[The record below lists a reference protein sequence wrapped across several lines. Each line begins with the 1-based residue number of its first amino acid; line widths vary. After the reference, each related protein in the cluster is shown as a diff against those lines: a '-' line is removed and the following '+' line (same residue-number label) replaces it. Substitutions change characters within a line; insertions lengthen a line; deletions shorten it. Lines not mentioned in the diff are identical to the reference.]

1 MHTDTESCLRAVRSK
16 DARFDGWFFT
26 AVLTTGIYC
35 RPSCPVVPPKPGNM
49 RFYPS
54 AAACQQAGF
63 RACKR
68 CRPDTSPGSPEW
80 NHRADLVARA
90 MRLIAEGIVDREGV
104 AGLAARLGYSTRQIE
119 RQLLAELGAGPLALA
134 RAQRAQTAR
143 ILIET
148 TQLPMVDVAFAAGFA
163 SVRTFNDTVREV
175 FALAPSELRARTRT
189 RGSRQATAAR
199 RADGAAPATALAPA
213 LGVPALGTATRGAE
227 ATAPPTDAAS
237 GGHASGI
244 AARGLEPTAPAT
256 EPATS
261 ATPGAPAPG
270 TAARRTDRNAEAIA
284 PPPTDPAFGTPTP
297 GTISLRLPFRTPLTP
312 DNLFGHLVA
321 TAVPG
326 VEEWRGGAY
335 RRTLRLPY
343 GHGIVALTPRP
354 DHIGCRLTLTDQRD
368 LTVAISRCR
377 RMLDLDADPV
387 AVDEQLR
394 ADPLL
399 APLVDK
405 APGRRVPRAVD
416 EAEFAVRA
424 VLGQQVS
431 TAAARTHAARLV
443 MAHGEPVDD
452 PEGGLTHLFP
462 EPAALAALDPE
473 ALALPRSRRATLLT
487 LVRALADGSLAL
499 GVESDWAQARARLR
513 ELPGFGPWTV
523 DVIAMRALGDPDAF
537 LATDLGVRRAAEG
550 LGLPSTPAALT
561 ARAAAWRPWRA
572 YAVQYLWATD
582 DHPINRLSS

>member
-1 MHTDTESCLRAVRSK
+1 MQTGMYTETERCVRAVQSK

-26 AVLTTGIYC
+26 AVLTTRIYC
-35 RPSCPVVPPKPGNM
+35 RPSCPVVPPKPQNM
-49 RFYPS
+49 TFYPS

-80 NHRADLVARA
+80 NQRADLVARA
-90 MRLIAEGIVDREGV
+90 MRLIADGVVDREGV
-104 AGLAARLGYSTRQIE
+104 PGLAARLGYSARQIE

-148 TQLPMVDVAFAAGFA
+148 TALPMADIAFAAGFSA
-163 SVRTFNDTVREV
+163 IRTFNDTVREV
-175 FALAPSELRARTRT
+175 FALSPSDLRTR
-189 RGSRQATAAR
+189 AAKKS
-199 RADGAAPATALAPA
+199 AP
-213 LGVPALGTATRGAE
+213 
-227 ATAPPTDAAS
+227 DS
-237 GGHASGI
+237 
-244 AARGLEPTAPAT
+244 
-256 EPATS
+256 
-261 ATPGAPAPG
+261 PG
-270 TAARRTDRNAEAIA
+270 
-284 PPPTDPAFGTPTP
+284 FL
-297 GTISLRLPFRTPLTP
+297 SLRLPFRVPLNP
-312 DNLFGHLVA
+312 DNLFGHLAA

-326 VEEWRGGAY
+326 VEEWRDGAY

-354 DHIGCRLTLTDQRD
+354 DHIACRLMLSDLRD

-387 AVDEQLR
+387 AIDEQLR

-405 APGRRVPRAVD
+405 APGRRVPRTVD

-443 MAHGEPVDD
+443 TAHGEPVDD

-462 EPAALAALDPE
+462 SSEALAAVDPAALAM
-473 ALALPRSRRATLLT
+473 PRTRRTT
-487 LVRALADGSLAL
+487 FTILVGELADGTLQL
-499 GVESDWAQARARLR
+499 GVETDWTETRTRLLG
-513 ELPGFGPWTV
+513 LPGFGPWTV

-537 LATDLGVRRAAEG
+537 LPTDLGIRRAAQEV
-550 LGLPSTPAALT
+550 GLPSTPAALT

-582 DHPINRLSS
+582 SHPINFLPV

>member
-1 MHTDTESCLRAVRSK
+1 MQKGMHLDREHCVRAVQSK

-26 AVLTTGIYC
+26 AVLTTRIYC
-35 RPSCPVVPPKPGNM
+35 RPSCPVIPPKPENM
-49 RFYPS
+49 TFYPS

-80 NHRADLVARA
+80 NQRADLVARA
-90 MRLIAEGIVDREGV
+90 TRLIADGVVDREGV
-104 AGLAARLGYSTRQIE
+104 PGLAARLGYSPRQIE

-143 ILIET
+143 LLIET
-148 TQLPMVDVAFAAGFA
+148 TALPMAEVAFAAGF
-163 SVRTFNDTVREV
+163 SSIRTFNGTVREV
-175 FALAPSELRARTRT
+175 FALSPTELRDRRPRSAR
-189 RGSRQATAAR
+189 
-199 RADGAAPATALAPA
+199 L
-213 LGVPALGTATRGAE
+213 
-227 ATAPPTDAAS
+227 
-237 GGHASGI
+237 
-244 AARGLEPTAPAT
+244 
-256 EPATS
+256 
-261 ATPGAPAPG
+261 APG
-270 TAARRTDRNAEAIA
+270 TLT
-284 PPPTDPAFGTPTP
+284 
-297 GTISLRLPFRTPLTP
+297 LRLPFRAPLNP
-312 DNLFGHLVA
+312 DNLFGHLAA

-326 VEEWRGGAY
+326 VEEWRDGAY

-343 GHGIVALTPRP
+343 GHGIAALTPKP
-354 DHIGCRLTLTDQRD
+354 DHIACRLTLSDLRD
-368 LTVAISRCR
+368 LPVAISRCR

-387 AVDEQLR
+387 AVDDQLR
-394 ADPLL
+394 RDPFL

-405 APGRRVPRAVD
+405 APGRRVPRTVD

-443 MAHGEPVDD
+443 TAHGTPVDD

-462 EPAALAALDPE
+462 SPE
-473 ALALPRSRRATLLT
+473 ALADVPPDSLAMPRTRRTTFTT
-487 LVRALADGSLAL
+487 LVRQLADGTLHL
-499 GVESDWAQARARLR
+499 GVESDWAEARARLLA
-513 ELPGFGPWTV
+513 LPGFGPWTV

-537 LATDLGVRRAAEG
+537 LPTDLGIRRAAQE
-550 LGLPSTPAALT
+550 LGLPGTPAALT

-582 DHPINRLSS
+582 SHPINFLPV

>member
-1 MHTDTESCLRAVRSK
+1 MQTGMHTDTERCVRAVRSK

-49 RFYPS
+49 TFYPS

-80 NHRADLVARA
+80 NRRADLTARA
-90 MRLIAEGIVDREGV
+90 MRLIADGLVDREGV
-104 AGLAARLGYSTRQIE
+104 PGLAARLGYSTRQIE

-143 ILIET
+143 LLIET
-148 TQLPMVDVAFAAGFA
+148 TPLPMADIAFAAGFSSIRA
-163 SVRTFNDTVREV
+163 FNDTVREV
-175 FALAPSELRARTRT
+175 YALAPSELRTRAP
-189 RGSRQATAAR
+189 RSRPAA
-199 RADGAAPATALAPA
+199 A
-213 LGVPALGTATRGAE
+213 
-227 ATAPPTDAAS
+227 
-237 GGHASGI
+237 
-244 AARGLEPTAPAT
+244 
-256 EPATS
+256 
-261 ATPGAPAPG
+261 APG
-270 TAARRTDRNAEAIA
+270 TL
-284 PPPTDPAFGTPTP
+284 
-297 GTISLRLPFRTPLTP
+297 SLRLPFRTPLNP
-312 DNLFGHLVA
+312 DNLFGHLAA

-326 VEEWRGGAY
+326 VEEWRDGAY

-343 GHGIVALTPRP
+343 GHGIVALTPKP
-354 DHIGCRLTLTDQRD
+354 DHIACRLTLTDPRD

-377 RMLDLDADPV
+377 RLLDLDADPV
-387 AVDEQLR
+387 AIDDQLR

-405 APGRRVPRAVD
+405 APGRRVPRTVD

-443 MAHGEPVDD
+443 TAHGDPVDD

-462 EPAALAALDPE
+462 STEALAAVDPE
-473 ALALPRSRRATLLT
+473 TLAMPRTRRATFTT
-487 LVRALADGSLAL
+487 LVAHLADGSVNP
-499 GVESDWAQARARLR
+499 GVESDWAETRARLLD
-513 ELPGFGPWTV
+513 LPGFGPWTA

-537 LATDLGVRRAAEG
+537 LPTDLGIRRAAAE

-582 DHPINRLSS
+582 DHPINFLPV

>member
-1 MHTDTESCLRAVRSK
+1 MQTGMHTDTERCVRAVRSK

-49 RFYPS
+49 TFYPS

-80 NHRADLVARA
+80 NRRADLTARA
-90 MRLIAEGIVDREGV
+90 MRLIADGVVDREGV
-104 AGLAARLGYSTRQIE
+104 PGLAARLGYSTRQIE

-143 ILIET
+143 LLIET
-148 TQLPMVDVAFAAGFA
+148 TPLPMADIAFAAGFSSIRA
-163 SVRTFNDTVREV
+163 FNDTVREV
-175 FALAPSELRARTRT
+175 YALAPSELRTRAP
-189 RGSRQATAAR
+189 RSRPAA
-199 RADGAAPATALAPA
+199 A
-213 LGVPALGTATRGAE
+213 
-227 ATAPPTDAAS
+227 
-237 GGHASGI
+237 
-244 AARGLEPTAPAT
+244 
-256 EPATS
+256 
-261 ATPGAPAPG
+261 APG
-270 TAARRTDRNAEAIA
+270 TL
-284 PPPTDPAFGTPTP
+284 
-297 GTISLRLPFRTPLTP
+297 SLRLPFRTPLNP
-312 DNLFGHLVA
+312 DNLFGHLAA

-326 VEEWRGGAY
+326 VEEWRDGAY

-343 GHGIVALTPRP
+343 GHGIVALTPKP
-354 DHIGCRLTLTDQRD
+354 DHIACRLTLTDPRD

-377 RMLDLDADPV
+377 RLLDLDADPV
-387 AVDEQLR
+387 AIDDQLR

-405 APGRRVPRAVD
+405 APGRRVPRTVD

-443 MAHGEPVDD
+443 TAHGDPVDD

-462 EPAALAALDPE
+462 STEALAAVNPQT
-473 ALALPRSRRATLLT
+473 LAMPRTRRATFTT
-487 LVRALADGSLAL
+487 LVAHLADGSVNP
-499 GVESDWAQARARLR
+499 GVESDWAETRARLLD
-513 ELPGFGPWTV
+513 LPGFGPWTA

-537 LATDLGVRRAAEG
+537 LPTDLGIRRAAAE

-582 DHPINRLSS
+582 DHPINFLPV

>member
-1 MHTDTESCLRAVRSK
+1 MQNGMHTDRERCVRAVRSK

-35 RPSCPVVPPKPGNM
+35 RPSCPAVPPKPENM
-49 RFYPS
+49 VFRPS

-80 NHRADLVARA
+80 NLRADLVARA
-90 MRLIAEGIVDREGV
+90 MRLIADGVVDREGV
-104 AGLAARLGYSTRQIE
+104 PGLAAKLGYSTRQIE
-119 RQLLAELGAGPLALA
+119 RQLVGELGAGPLALA

-143 ILIET
+143 LLIET
-148 TQLPMVDVAFAAGFA
+148 TGLPMADVAFAAGFA

-175 FALAPSELRARTRT
+175 FALAPSALRARVPRKN
-189 RGSRQATAAR
+189 
-199 RADGAAPATALAPA
+199 APAHP
-213 LGVPALGTATRGAE
+213 
-227 ATAPPTDAAS
+227 
-237 GGHASGI
+237 
-244 AARGLEPTAPAT
+244 
-256 EPATS
+256 
-261 ATPGAPAPG
+261 ATPGTLA
-270 TAARRTDRNAEAIA
+270 
-284 PPPTDPAFGTPTP
+284 
-297 GTISLRLPFRTPLTP
+297 LRLPFRAPLNP
-312 DNLFGHLVA
+312 DNLFGHLAA
-321 TAVPG
+321 TGVPG
-326 VEEWRGGAY
+326 VEEWRDGAF

-343 GHGIVALTPRP
+343 GHGVVALTPNA
-354 DHIGCRLTLTDQRD
+354 DHIGCRLTLSDLRD

-394 ADPLL
+394 TDPLL

-405 APGRRVPRAVD
+405 APGRRVPRTVD

-443 MAHGEPVDD
+443 TAHGDPVDD

-462 EPAALAALDPE
+462 TPE
-473 ALALPRSRRATLLT
+473 ALAELDPGSLAMPRTRRTTFTT
-487 LVRALADGSLAL
+487 LVRELAAGTLRL
-499 GVESDWAQARARLR
+499 GAESDWPEARARLLA
-513 ELPGFGPWTV
+513 LPGFGPWTT

-537 LATDLGVRRAAEG
+537 LPTDLGIRRAAQE

-582 DHPINRLSS
+582 SHPINFLPV

>member
-1 MHTDTESCLRAVRSK
+1 MQTATHLDREHCVRAVQSK

-26 AVLTTGIYC
+26 AVLTTRIYC
-35 RPSCPVVPPKPGNM
+35 RPSCPVVPPKPENM
-49 RFYPS
+49 TFYPS

-80 NHRADLVARA
+80 NQRADLVARA
-90 MRLIAEGIVDREGV
+90 MRLIADGVVDREGV
-104 AGLAARLGYSTRQIE
+104 PGLADRLGYSTRQVE

-143 ILIET
+143 LLIET
-148 TQLPMVDVAFAAGFA
+148 TPLPMTEIAFAAGFA

-175 FALAPSELRARTRT
+175 FALSPSELRAR
-189 RGSRQATAAR
+189 APKA
-199 RADGAAPATALAPA
+199 GA
-213 LGVPALGTATRGAE
+213 G
-227 ATAPPTDAAS
+227 
-237 GGHASGI
+237 
-244 AARGLEPTAPAT
+244 
-256 EPATS
+256 
-261 ATPGAPAPG
+261 TPGG
-270 TAARRTDRNAEAIA
+270 
-284 PPPTDPAFGTPTP
+284 
-297 GTISLRLPFRTPLTP
+297 ISLRLPFRAPLNP
-312 DNLFGHLVA
+312 SNLFGHLAA

-326 VEEWRGGAY
+326 VEEWLPHSSDGAGGAPAGAY

-343 GHGIVALTPRP
+343 GHGIVSLAPRP
-354 DHIGCRLTLTDQRD
+354 DHIACRLTLSDLRD
-368 LTVAISRCR
+368 LPVAISRCR

-387 AVDEQLR
+387 AVDDRLR
-394 ADPLL
+394 TDPLL

-405 APGRRVPRAVD
+405 APGRRVPRTVD

-443 MAHGEPVDD
+443 TAHGKPLDD

-462 EPAALAALDPE
+462 SPE
-473 ALALPRSRRATLLT
+473 ALADVDPETLAMPRTRRTTFTT
-487 LVRALADGSLAL
+487 LVRALADGSLHL
-499 GVESDWAQARARLR
+499 GAESDWAETRARLLT
-513 ELPGFGPWTV
+513 LPGFGPWTV

-537 LATDLGVRRAAEG
+537 LPTDLGIRRAAQE

-561 ARAAAWRPWRA
+561 ARAEAWRPWRA

-582 DHPINRLSS
+582 GHPINFLPV

>member
-1 MHTDTESCLRAVRSK
+1 MHTDRERCVRAVQSK

-26 AVLTTGIYC
+26 AVLTTRIYC
-35 RPSCPVVPPKPGNM
+35 RPSCPVVPPKPENM
-49 RFYPS
+49 TFYPS

-80 NHRADLVARA
+80 NQRADLVARA
-90 MRLIAEGIVDREGV
+90 MRLIADGVVDREGV
-104 AGLAARLGYSTRQIE
+104 PGLAARLGYSARQVE

-143 ILIET
+143 LLIET
-148 TQLPMVDVAFAAGFA
+148 TPLPMAEIAFAAGF
-163 SVRTFNDTVREV
+163 SSIRTFNDTVREV
-175 FALAPSELRARTRT
+175 FALTPSELRARLPRT
-189 RGSRQATAAR
+189 K
-199 RADGAAPATALAPA
+199 AL
-213 LGVPALGTATRGAE
+213 T
-227 ATAPPTDAAS
+227 
-237 GGHASGI
+237 
-244 AARGLEPTAPAT
+244 
-256 EPATS
+256 
-261 ATPGAPAPG
+261 APG
-270 TAARRTDRNAEAIA
+270 T
-284 PPPTDPAFGTPTP
+284 PGTP
-297 GTISLRLPFRTPLTP
+297 GTLTLRLPFRSPLNP
-312 DNLFGHLVA
+312 DNLFGHLAA

-326 VEEWRGGAY
+326 VEEWLDGAY

-343 GHGIVALTPRP
+343 GHGIATLTPRS
-354 DHIGCRLTLTDQRD
+354 DHIACRLTLSDLRD
-368 LTVAISRCR
+368 LPVAISRCR

-387 AVDEQLR
+387 AIDDQLR
-394 ADPLL
+394 TDPLL

-405 APGRRVPRAVD
+405 APGRRVPRTVD

-431 TAAARTHAARLV
+431 TAAARTHASRLV
-443 MAHGEPVDD
+443 LAHGDPVED

-462 EPAALAALDPE
+462 TPE
-473 ALALPRSRRATLLT
+473 ALASLDPDSLAMPRTRRTTFTT
-487 LVRALADGSLAL
+487 LVRQLADRTVNL
-499 GVESDWAQARARLR
+499 GVESDWSETRARLLA
-513 ELPGFGPWTV
+513 LPGFGPWTV

-537 LATDLGVRRAAEG
+537 LPTDLGIRRAAQE

-582 DHPINRLSS
+582 DHPINFLPV

>member
-1 MHTDTESCLRAVRSK
+1 MHTDTERCVRAVRSK

-49 RFYPS
+49 TFYPS

-80 NHRADLVARA
+80 NRRADLTARA
-90 MRLIAEGIVDREGV
+90 MRLIADGVVDREGV
-104 AGLAARLGYSTRQIE
+104 PGLAARLGYSTRQIE

-143 ILIET
+143 LLIET
-148 TQLPMVDVAFAAGFA
+148 TPLPMADIAFAAGFSSIRA
-163 SVRTFNDTVREV
+163 FNDTVREV
-175 FALAPSELRARTRT
+175 YALAPSELRTRAP
-189 RGSRQATAAR
+189 RSRPAA
-199 RADGAAPATALAPA
+199 A
-213 LGVPALGTATRGAE
+213 
-227 ATAPPTDAAS
+227 
-237 GGHASGI
+237 
-244 AARGLEPTAPAT
+244 
-256 EPATS
+256 
-261 ATPGAPAPG
+261 APG
-270 TAARRTDRNAEAIA
+270 TL
-284 PPPTDPAFGTPTP
+284 
-297 GTISLRLPFRTPLTP
+297 SLRLPFRTPLNP
-312 DNLFGHLVA
+312 DNLFGHLAA

-326 VEEWRGGAY
+326 VEEWRDGAY

-343 GHGIVALTPRP
+343 GHGIVALTPKP
-354 DHIGCRLTLTDQRD
+354 DHIACRLTLTDPRD

-377 RMLDLDADPV
+377 RLLDLDADPV
-387 AVDEQLR
+387 AIDDQLR

-405 APGRRVPRAVD
+405 APGRRVPRTVD
-416 EAEFAVRA
+416 AAEFAVRA

-443 MAHGEPVDD
+443 TAHGDPVDD

-462 EPAALAALDPE
+462 STEALAAVDPQT
-473 ALALPRSRRATLLT
+473 LAMPRTRRATFTT
-487 LVRALADGSLAL
+487 LVAHLADGSVNP
-499 GVESDWAQARARLR
+499 GVESDWAETRARLLD
-513 ELPGFGPWTV
+513 LPGFGPWTA

-537 LATDLGVRRAAEG
+537 LPTDLGIRRAAAE

-582 DHPINRLSS
+582 DHPINFLPV

>member
-1 MHTDTESCLRAVRSK
+1 MHTDTERCVRAVRSK

-35 RPSCPVVPPKPGNM
+35 RPSCPAVPPKPGNM
-49 RFYPS
+49 TFHPS

-68 CRPDTSPGSPEW
+68 CHPDTSPGSPEW
-80 NHRADLVARA
+80 NLRADLTARA
-90 MRLIAEGIVDREGV
+90 MRLIADGVVDREGV
-104 AGLAARLGYSTRQIE
+104 PGLAARLGYSTRQVE

-143 ILIET
+143 LLIET
-148 TQLPMVDVAFAAGFA
+148 TPLPMADIAFAAGFA
-163 SVRTFNDTVREV
+163 SIRTFNDTVREV
-175 FALAPSELRARTRT
+175 YALSPSELRTRVPKARPA
-189 RGSRQATAAR
+189 GATA
-199 RADGAAPATALAPA
+199 
-213 LGVPALGTATRGAE
+213 VGT
-227 ATAPPTDAAS
+227 
-237 GGHASGI
+237 
-244 AARGLEPTAPAT
+244 
-256 EPATS
+256 
-261 ATPGAPAPG
+261 
-270 TAARRTDRNAEAIA
+270 TAA
-284 PPPTDPAFGTPTP
+284 GTLL
-297 GTISLRLPFRTPLTP
+297 LRLPFRAPLNP
-312 DNLFGHLVA
+312 DNLFGHLAA

-326 VEEWRGGAY
+326 VEEWREGAY

-343 GHGIVALTPRP
+343 GHGIVALTPNP
-354 DHIGCRLTLTDQRD
+354 DHIACRLTLGDPRD

-377 RMLDLDADPV
+377 RLLDLDADPV
-387 AVDEQLR
+387 AVDDQLR

-405 APGRRVPRAVD
+405 DPGRRMPRTVD

-443 MAHGEPVDD
+443 AAHGEPVDD

-462 EPAALAALDPE
+462 STGALAAVDPE
-473 ALALPRSRRATLLT
+473 TLAMPRTRRTTLTT
-487 LVRALADGSLAL
+487 LVAHLADGSVNL
-499 GVESDWAQARARLR
+499 GVECDWAETRARLLA
-513 ELPGFGPWTV
+513 LPGFGPWTA

-537 LATDLGVRRAAEG
+537 LPTDLGIRRAAGE

-561 ARAAAWRPWRA
+561 ARASAWRPWRA

-582 DHPINRLSS
+582 SHPINFLPV

>member
-1 MHTDTESCLRAVRSK
+1 MHTDTERCVRAVQSK

-35 RPSCPVVPPKPGNM
+35 RPSCPVVPPKAGNM
-49 RFYPS
+49 VFHPS

-80 NHRADLVARA
+80 DQRADAVARA
-90 MRLIAEGIVDREGV
+90 MRLIADGVVDREGV
-104 AGLAARLGYSTRQIE
+104 PGLAARLGYSTRQVE

-134 RAQRAQTAR
+134 RAQRARTAR
-143 ILIET
+143 LLIET
-148 TQLPMVDVAFAAGFA
+148 TDLPMAQIAFAAGFS
-163 SVRTFNDTVREV
+163 SVRAFNDTVREV
-175 FALAPSELRARTRT
+175 YALAPGELRTR
-189 RGSRQATAAR
+189 
-199 RADGAAPATALAPA
+199 APGNTPL
-213 LGVPALGTATRGAE
+213 T
-227 ATAPPTDAAS
+227 
-237 GGHASGI
+237 
-244 AARGLEPTAPAT
+244 
-256 EPATS
+256 
-261 ATPGAPAPG
+261 TPGVLC
-270 TAARRTDRNAEAIA
+270 
-284 PPPTDPAFGTPTP
+284 
-297 GTISLRLPFRTPLTP
+297 LRLPFRAPLNP
-312 DNLFGHLVA
+312 GNLFGHLAA

-326 VEEWRGGAY
+326 VEEWRDGAY

-343 GHGIVALTPRP
+343 GHGVVALTPHP
-354 DHIGCRLTLTDQRD
+354 DHIACRLSLGDPRD

-377 RMLDLDADPV
+377 RLLDLDADPV

-394 ADPLL
+394 ADPVL

-405 APGRRVPRAVD
+405 APGRRVPRTVD
-416 EAEFAVRA
+416 AAEFAVRA

-443 MAHGEPVDD
+443 TAHGTPVDD

-462 EPAALAALDPE
+462 SPGALAELDPE
-473 ALALPRSRRATLLT
+473 TLAMPRTRRTTFTT
-487 LVRALADGSLAL
+487 LVRRLADGDLHL
-499 GVESDWAQARARLR
+499 GADSDWPETRALLLA
-513 ELPGFGPWTV
+513 LPGFGPWTA

-537 LATDLGVRRAAEG
+537 LPTDLGVRRAARE

-582 DHPINRLSS
+582 SHPVNFLPA